1 MIHEYG
7 LTFGYSKIHI
17 KCDKREV
24 IPKAVEEIKH
34 HIRELLDYV
43 ERNPQFRY
51 SLKPQSMNSN
61 APPII
66 QRMIEA
72 SRIANVGPM
81 ASVAG
86 AIADLG
92 LEALLKMGSRVAVV
106 ENGGEIAA
114 YTADKNIPVSVV
126 TGEGVLSGKIGFLI
140 ITDDSPAGIAT
151 STGKT
156 LRTISFGE
164 ADSVTVIAEN
174 AALADAAAT
183 SICNAVSSK
192 NIEDSIRRGLERARE
207 ISGVRGAMI
216 LRDRHVGL
224 IGKLP
229 KIIRLR

>member
-1 MIHEYG
+1 MIYEYG

-17 KCDKREV
+17 KCDRREA
-24 IPKAVEEIKH
+24 ILKAVEEIKQ
-34 HIRELLDYV
+34 HIRELLDYIK
-43 ERNPQFRY
+43 RNPQFQY
-51 SLKPQSMNSN
+51 SLEPQIADSD
-61 APPII
+61 APLLI

-92 LEALLKMGSRVAVV
+92 LEALLKMGSKVAVV

-114 YTADKNIPVSVV
+114 YTANENIPVSVV
-126 TGEGVLSGKIGFLI
+126 TGEGLLSGKIGFLI
-140 ITDDSPAGIAT
+140 TTNDSPAGIAT

-183 SICNAVSSK
+183 SICNAVSGE
-192 NIEDSIRRGLERARE
+192 NIKGSIRKGLERAKE
-207 ISGVRGAMI
+207 ISGVRGAI
-216 LRDRHVGL
+216 IVRNGHVGL

-229 KIIRLR
+229 KIIRLK